1 MDLAALDDKL
11 ATAQRL
17 LYAAETRGANDQ
29 YPEFK
34 VVRELLMPVRLQM
47 HQDTVAAMSAV
58 SEKPVVESKLDII
71 NQAVQQGYTGEFC
84 DQCFGVRMIKT
95 GTCSTCQECGVTTGC
110 S

>member
-1 MDLAALDDKL
+1 MNIELLDDKL
-11 ATAQRL
+11 AQAQRL
-17 LYAAETRGANDQ
+17 LYAAEQRGANDSF
-29 YPEFK
+29 PEFK

-47 HQDTVAAMSAV
+47 HQDSLAAMPV
-58 SEKPVVESKLDII
+58 VEEKPVVSSRLDII
-71 NQAVQQGYTGEFC
+71 SQAVQQGYTGEFC

>member
-1 MDLAALDDKL
+1 VDLELLDEKL
-11 ATAQRL
+11 ATAQL

-47 HQDTVAAMSAV
+47 HQDSLAAMPV
-58 SEKPVVESKLDII
+58 VEEKPVISSKLDIM

>member
-1 MDLAALDDKL
+1 MDLELLDEKL

-47 HQDTVAAMSAV
+47 HQDSLAAM
-58 SEKPVVESKLDII
+58 PVVEEKPMVGSKLDIMS
-71 NQAVQQGYTGEFC
+71 QAVQQGYTGEFC

>member
-1 MDLAALDDKL
+1 MDLELLDEKL

-47 HQDTVAAMSAV
+47 HQDSLAAMPV
-58 SEKPVVESKLDII
+58 VEEKPVVSSKLDIMS
-71 NQAVQQGYTGEFC
+71 QAVQQGYTGEFC

>member
-1 MDLAALDDKL
+1 MDLELLDEKL

-29 YPEFK
+29 FPEFK

-47 HQDTVAAMSAV
+47 HQDSLAAM
-58 SEKPVVESKLDII
+58 PVVEEKPMVGSKLDIMS
-71 NQAVQQGYTGEFC
+71 QAVQQGYTGEFC

>member
-1 MDLAALDDKL
+1 VDLEALDDKL

-47 HQDTVAAMSAV
+47 HQDTVS
-58 SEKPVVESKLDII
+58 LL
-71 NQAVQQGYTGEFC
+71 
-84 DQCFGVRMIKT
+84 
-95 GTCSTCQECGVTTGC
+95 
-110 S
+110 

>member
-1 MDLAALDDKL
+1 VDLELLDEKL

-47 HQDTVAAMSAV
+47 HQDSLAAM
-58 SEKPVVESKLDII
+58 PVVEEKPMVGSKLDIMS
-71 NQAVQQGYTGEFC
+71 QAVQQGYTGEFC

>member
-1 MDLAALDDKL
+1 MDLELLDEKL
-11 ATAQRL
+11 ATAQLL
-17 LYAAETRGANDQ
+17 LYEAETRGANYQ